1 MELNEKPTNW
11 TDWIYIFGNCKWRGV
26 HRLLKAT
33 ECGYW
38 KKKNGKLIA
47 SIFMFIRS
55 FVYVRIYQQNGA
67 SHKRFTVVVFSFV
80 FFSSR
85 GSALFIHPGLNAER
99 GKCSRKIVKNW
110 WHKCNVAH
118 LPPSSAPVA
127 YQEFLGSE
135 ANWRFKMR
143 QVLLNFRLLKKRSS
157 ESLWRLQS

>member
-1 MELNEKPTNW
+1 MKNQLTELTEFIYLEIANEEACIGCWKPPSVATGRKKTVNEKLQ
-11 TDWIYIFGNCKWRGV
+11 YSC
-26 HRLLKAT
+26 
-33 ECGYW
+33 
-38 KKKNGKLIA
+38 
-47 SIFMFIRS
+47 S
-55 FVYVRIYQQNGA
+55 FVRLYTLEYIIKRCFTQTIYSCCFQ
-67 SHKRFTVVVFSFV
+67 FC